1 MKEKYTNAIDIM
13 NEEHKYITR
22 MLKVIRKVCFKLM
35 EGENINYD
43 DFYLIIDFV
52 KNYADSHH
60 HKKEEKILF
69 NRMVDNL
76 GDLANKVINHG
87 MLVEHDYGRLY
98 MRNLGIALEKLKNGD
113 KEAKLDVIANAISY
127 TNLLERHIDKEDRV
141 IYKFAEREL
150 SKEILEIVDI
160 ECNNYEDNN
169 IEVKEKNIAI
179 LESLERK
186 YIKEIL

>member
-1 MKEKYTNAIDIM
+1 MNAIDIM

-76 GDLANKVINHG
+76 GVS
-87 MLVEHDYGRLY
+87 R
-98 MRNLGIALEKLKNGD
+98 
-113 KEAKLDVIANAISY
+113 
-127 TNLLERHIDKEDRV
+127 T
-141 IYKFAEREL
+141 
-150 SKEILEIVDI
+150 
-160 ECNNYEDNN
+160 
-169 IEVKEKNIAI
+169 
-179 LESLERK
+179 
-186 YIKEIL
+186 